1 MIAVIFEVT
10 PTDEGKQEYFSIA
23 THLKGYLKDIPG
35 FISIERF
42 QSLVNEKK
50 ILSLSFWESEES
62 IAHWRN
68 LEEHRMA
75 QQKGRE
81 SLFQDYRIRVGSI
94 VRDYSLN
101 SRDETPDDSKT
112 VHAQKST

>member
-10 PTDEGKQEYFSIA
+10 PTPEGKQEYLSIA
-23 THLKGYLKDIPG
+23 ADLKGYLKDVPG

-42 QSLVNEKK
+42 QSMADERK

-62 IAHWRN
+62 IAQWRN
-68 LEEHRMA
+68 LEQHRLA
-75 QQKGRE
+75 QKKGRE
-81 SLFQDYRIRVGSI
+81 SLFHDYRIRVGTI

-101 SRDETPDDSKT
+101 NRRETPEDSRT
-112 VHAQKST
+112 VHK